1 MPSLEASLAMPD
13 RYTRLHQSFSW
24 DIPETFNFGT
34 DVVDR
39 LARDADKLA
48 LIWCNQAGEEKR
60 FTFSDMARLTDGLAA
75 ALSERGVGRGDRVIV
90 MLPRIPAWQIA
101 MVAILKLGAVAV
113 PCVTMLTE
121 RDLTYRIEHSG
132 AVAVITTAANITKCG
147 AVSAMRARIAVDS
160 DRPDWEDFEKAIA
173 AAPTAFEAATVQAED
188 PAIIF
193 YTSGSTGHPKGV
205 THASRAL
212 YAWYGS
218 AQFWLDLG
226 PDDVMFCTADTGWSK
241 AGTSILFGPWS
252 RGSAVLF
259 YDGPFVP
266 EERCEL
272 IERQGVTVYCA
283 AATELRHMI
292 ALDFA
297 GRNLGSLR
305 LTVSAGEAVNPQVVE
320 KWQALTSG
328 VLLEAYGLTETL
340 MLVANYRDTKVKPG
354 SMGRQLPGI
363 ELELFTEDG
372 RLAGPGELGQIALKL
387 PNPQMMLGYRN
398 DPEKTAAVLHAHEGT
413 TYFMTSDNA
422 RRDTDGYLFYEGRAD
437 DVINSA
443 GYRIGP
449 QEVENALM
457 EHPAVKEAAAVPSPD
472 PERGEV
478 VKAFVVLHTGFQG
491 GDGLVRELQDFVK
504 RLTAPYKYPRRIEF
518 VADLPKSAVGKIQR
532 RELKARER
540 EKMEKLA

>member
-1 MPSLEASLAMPD
+1 
-13 RYTRLHQSFSW
+13 
-24 DIPETFNFGT
+24 
-34 DVVDR
+34 
-39 LARDADKLA
+39 
-48 LIWCNQAGEEKR
+48 
-60 FTFSDMARLTDGLAA
+60 
-75 ALSERGVGRGDRVIV
+75 
-90 MLPRIPAWQIA
+90 
-101 MVAILKLGAVAV
+101 
-113 PCVTMLTE
+113 
-121 RDLTYRIEHSG
+121 
-132 AVAVITTAANITKCG
+132 VITTAANIDKCG
-147 AVSAMRARIAVDS
+147 DVSAMRARIAVDGG
-160 DRPDWEDFEKAIA
+160 DGWEDFDAAIA
-173 AAPTAFEAATVQAED
+173 NAPADFAAARVEAED
-188 PAIIF
+188 PALIF

-205 THASRAL
+205 THAARAL

-218 AQFWLDLG
+218 AEFWLDLG
-226 PDDVMFCTADTGWSK
+226 PDDLMFCTADTGWSK

-266 EERCEL
+266 EERCDL
-272 IERQGVTVYCA
+272 LERHGVTVYCA

-292 ALDFA
+292 ALDFS
-297 GRNLGSLR
+297 GRDLSRLR

-320 KWQALTSG
+320 KWQALTRG

-372 RLAGPGELGQIALKL
+372 VPAATGEIGQIALKL

-398 DPEKTAAVLHAHEGT
+398 DPEKTAAALHHYRGAT
-413 TYFMTSDNA
+413 FFMTSDNA
-422 RRDTDGYLFYEGRAD
+422 RRDGDGYLFYEGRAD

-472 PERGEV
+472 AERGEV
-478 VKAFVVLHTGFQG
+478 VKAFIVLHKGFEG
-491 GDGLVRELQDFVK
+491 NDALVKELQDFVK

-518 VADLPKSAVGKIQR
+518 VDDLPKSPVGKIQR

-540 EKMEKLA
+540 DRMEKQA

>member
-1 MPSLEASLAMPD
+1 MTD
-13 RYTRLHQSFSW
+13 RYPALHGSFHW
-24 DIPETFNFGT
+24 DIPATFNFGT

-39 LARDADKLA
+39 IAREADKLA
-48 LIWCNQAGEEKR
+48 LIWCNQAGDERR
-60 FTFSDMARLTDGLAA
+60 FNFSDIARLTDRLAA
-75 ALSERGVGRGDRVIV
+75 GLRARGIGKGDRVIV
-90 MLPRIPAWQIA
+90 MLPRIPEWQLA

-121 RDLTYRIEHSG
+121 RDLTYRIAHSG
-132 AVAVITTAANITKCG
+132 AVGVITTDANRAKCG
-147 AVSAMRARIAVDS
+147 EVAEMRARIAVGNSDS
-160 DRPDWEDFEKAIA
+160 AWEDFDAVTA
-173 AAPTAFEAATVQAED
+173 AAPESFEAARVEAED
-188 PAIIF
+188 AALIF

-226 PDDVMFCTADTGWSK
+226 RDDLMFCTADTGWSK
-241 AGTSILFGPWS
+241 AGTSILFGPWA
-252 RGSAVLF
+252 RASAVLF

-266 EERCEL
+266 EERCDL
-272 IERQGVTVYCA
+272 IERHRVTVYCA

-292 ALDFA
+292 ALDLS
-297 GRNLGSLR
+297 GRDLSSLR

-320 KWQALTSG
+320 RWQAMTSG
-328 VLLEAYGLTETL
+328 ILLEAYGLTETL
-340 MLVANYRDTKVKPG
+340 MLVANYRGTKVKPG
-354 SMGRQLPGI
+354 SMGRQLPGV
-363 ELELFTEDG
+363 ELELFGEDG
-372 RLAGPGELGQIALKL
+372 KPASPGQVGQIALRL

-398 DPEKTAAVLHAHEGT
+398 DPDKSAAVLHRHGGA

-422 RRDTDGYLFYEGRAD
+422 RRDGDGYLYYEGRSD

-457 EHPAVKEAAAVPSPD
+457 EHPSVKEAAAVPSPD
-472 PERGEV
+472 AERGEV
-478 VKAFVVLHTGFQG
+478 VKAFIVLHAGYAG
-491 GDGLVRELQDFVK
+491 SDALVREMQDFVK

-518 VADLPKSAVGKIQR
+518 VDELPKSPIGKIQR

-540 EKMEKLA
+540 ARMENMA